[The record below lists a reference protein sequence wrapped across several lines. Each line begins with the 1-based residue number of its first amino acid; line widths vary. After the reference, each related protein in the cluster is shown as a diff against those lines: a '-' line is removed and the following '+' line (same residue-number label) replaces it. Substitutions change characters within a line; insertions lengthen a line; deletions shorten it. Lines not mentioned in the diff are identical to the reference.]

1 MGILNSKR
9 NCSNC
14 GWNYY
19 SKGNFSED
27 KVKVKCLCDKKCIEY
42 KQWKPVE
49 KPKPPKPIKPIKPIK
64 PPTPPGLEPKNEDQG
79 ELIK

>member
-27 KVKVKCLCDKKCIEY
+27 RVKVKCLCDKKCIEY
-42 KQWKPVE
+42 K
-49 KPKPPKPIKPIKPIK
+49 
-64 PPTPPGLEPKNEDQG
+64 
-79 ELIK
+79 